1 MSLGRELEL
10 TLLQELWREN
20 RFIFTV
26 IYGSKHVGKTTLIHE
41 FCRGKKTIFFSS
53 LNSTKNVNLA
63 SFSNALFSSISPS
76 LSVHPTLTELSS
88 ILNNLNTYAQNKK
101 IVVVFDNFQYLLSSI
116 PDCLETFQY
125 FMEQFFL
132 NTNLFLVFI
141 GSPSSL
147 MEQKVLGE
155 KSPLYGLCTESL
167 KLSPFSYKETGFFF
181 SSYSHAQKALVYG
194 VTGGIPYYFSFFS
207 QEKEIHKNILS
218 AFFQYNS
225 PLLEMPAYCLNQE
238 FSDLKLYNGILTN
251 MAAGKK
257 MLQELSEAV
266 HLEPELLL
274 KYLKNLSTLEI
285 IQKRVPLLSND
296 NKNNFYEINNYM
308 FYFWYRFVPFHM
320 SYITSGRMPFFY
332 QRFVEDRL
340 DSYME
345 QVFTKICTDYLSLY
359 CPFLPMEIAQIGSWW
374 DQSPLFGDSLYI
386 PIVAVD
392 PEENQALFASASYSS
407 LMDVEDYIKIK
418 KASLHFTSMK
428 ARYYYLFS
436 CKGFTKQLQH
446 LAAKENVFLF
456 LLPDLYA

>member
-1 MSLGRELEL
+1 MILGRELEL

-116 PDCLETFQY
+116 PDCLETFQH

-340 DSYME
+340 
-345 QVFTKICTDYLSLY
+345 
-359 CPFLPMEIAQIGSWW
+359 GS
-374 DQSPLFGDSLYI
+374 
-386 PIVAVD
+386 
-392 PEENQALFASASYSS
+392 
-407 LMDVEDYIKIK
+407 
-418 KASLHFTSMK
+418 
-428 ARYYYLFS
+428 
-436 CKGFTKQLQH
+436 
-446 LAAKENVFLF
+446 
-456 LLPDLYA
+456 